1 MMSGLRKRDARK
13 RRTLVFAS
21 ATHVWNDLLFALLV
35 PLLTLMKEDP
45 ELGLSFSEVG
55 LLRTAHAGAS
65 AALQVPFGFAAER
78 VGEFWLLLGGNIWA
92 AGGLV
97 ILAGMSSFSLLFS
110 VALVGGLGGGT
121 QHPLASSLVS
131 RIYEGGRRST
141 AVGTVNFAGDLG
153 KMVAPVAAL
162 LLALPFGWR
171 ATMRAVGLSGIG
183 FMLLSAFARSSVDAG
198 RPVRLK
204 SPLTGGTSGTA
215 QMGGYINLSLV
226 GFLDSAARATAL
238 TFLPF
243 LMRDKGMSTEQIF
256 GMLFLL
262 LGGGAVGKFICGWLD
277 ERYGS
282 VRLIWG
288 TKGLTAILLFASLP
302 APTVAMAPLMVIL
315 GIGLNGT
322 SSVLYASVAK
332 FVPPVLRGR
341 FYGFFYTTSEVGGSI
356 APFLYGLV
364 GDLLNIRWT
373 IAVLGLATGMILP
386 VSLTLRKHLARADV
400 ESSSRTSLA
409 TDLESD

>member
-1 MMSGLRKRDARK
+1 M
-13 RRTLVFAS
+13 
-21 ATHVWNDLLFALLV
+21 
-35 PLLTLMKEDP
+35 
-45 ELGLSFSEVG
+45 
-55 LLRTAHAGAS
+55 
-65 AALQVPFGFAAER
+65 
-78 VGEFWLLLGGNIWA
+78 
-92 AGGLV
+92 
-97 ILAGMSSFSLLFS
+97 
-110 VALVGGLGGGT
+110 
-121 QHPLASSLVS
+121 
-131 RIYEGGRRST
+131 
-141 AVGTVNFAGDLG
+141 
-153 KMVAPVAAL
+153 
-162 LLALPFGWR
+162 
-171 ATMRAVGLSGIG
+171 
-183 FMLLSAFARSSVDAG
+183 
-198 RPVRLK
+198 
-204 SPLTGGTSGTA
+204 
-215 QMGGYINLSLV
+215 SLV

-288 TKGLTAILLFASLP
+288 TKGLTAILLFATLP

-386 VSLTLRKHLARADV
+386 VSLTLRKHLARAEV
-400 ESSSRTSLA
+400 ESSSSTSLA